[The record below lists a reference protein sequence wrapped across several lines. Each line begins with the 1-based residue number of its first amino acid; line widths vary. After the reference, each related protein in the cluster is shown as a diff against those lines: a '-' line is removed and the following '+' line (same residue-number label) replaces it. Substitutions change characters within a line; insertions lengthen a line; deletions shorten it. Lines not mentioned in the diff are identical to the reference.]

1 MTPATSGT
9 RSRLSPAERRSQLI
23 ALGLELLRNQ
33 ALHELS
39 VDELAAAAGI
49 SKALVYHYFGSKAD
63 LLRAIAAAA
72 AEEFIAVTEPDPALL
87 LEEQLDQSMAA
98 FVRYVADNQVG
109 YVMLVRGPASTDDA
123 MRELFERTRTRVVER
138 IMSKLGPFDPAPP
151 GFRLVVRG
159 WVAFAEEVTTTWVN
173 DPSMGED
180 VLLALLRDSL
190 TRLVELVVAD
200 LADLAAAPPARSDRR
215 RRP

>member
-1 MTPATSGT
+1 MTPATPAA
-9 RSRLSPAERRSQLI
+9 RSRLSPDERRAQLI
-23 ALGLELLRNQ
+23 ALGLEMLRDR

-49 SKALVYHYFGSKAD
+49 SKALVFHYFGSKPD
-63 LLRAIAAAA
+63 LLQAVASAAAD
-72 AEEFIAVTEPDPALL
+72 EFIAVTEPDPSLPL
-87 LEEQLDQSMAA
+87 DDQLEQSMAA

-123 MRELFERTRTRVVER
+123 MRDLFERTRTRVVDR
-138 IMSKLGPFDPAPP
+138 IIDKLGPLDPSPP

-173 DPSMGED
+173 DPSVDEAA
-180 VLLALLRDSL
+180 LLALLRDSL
-190 TRLVELVVAD
+190 TRLVELVFAD
-200 LADLAAAPPARSDRR
+200 PLGGSGA
-215 RRP
+215 